1 MRWPRS
7 TGHFAQRG
15 PESPESKRLCQVKT
29 DWLVHLPHTSTGV
42 NSPCQIP
49 NGGTWRLSGR
59 HSRICQGNKR
69 EYGQSNSNHSGSAYS
84 YSRRTCWVSEYACL
98 DVELRAKANP
108 NNRHIFGGMA
118 CKTSHKRRTVTK
130 PGRCETHPE
139 STQKRLF

>member
-29 DWLVHLPHTSTGV
+29 DWLVHLPYTSTGV

-69 EYGQSNSNHSGSAYS
+69 EYGQSNSNDSGSAYS
-84 YSRRTCWVSEYACL
+84 YSRRPCWVSEYACL

-118 CKTSHKRRTVTK
+118 CKASHKRRTVTK
-130 PGRCETHPE
+130 PGRCEAHPE